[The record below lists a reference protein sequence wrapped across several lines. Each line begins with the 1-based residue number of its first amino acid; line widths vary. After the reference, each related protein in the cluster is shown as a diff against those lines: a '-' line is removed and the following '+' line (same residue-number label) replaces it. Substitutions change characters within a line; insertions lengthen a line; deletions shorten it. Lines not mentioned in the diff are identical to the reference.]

1 MLGSERW
8 KWVLALRSGGTRVDR
23 GGVVMKRFLR
33 TRTTVL
39 VGASALALSALI
51 SAPARA
57 DVTAQ
62 AQLEGWHSPAAGTL
76 DLGAKA
82 ASTDAQLTEAT
93 LTVDGAPA
101 GSFPFCPDIPAGCS
115 SGRAAVSFVTTN
127 YADGVRHLV
136 VTVHDSSGDSAVITS
151 DVEVWN
157 NRGPNCSPSCSAA
170 LSIGSDPTAE
180 PPAVNPGTKNGGGV
194 QGANESSC
202 KSPRLSMSLGQ
213 KPLRVSHGVPVLLKN
228 KSYRFTGRLTCLING
243 KRKSAAKGARIE
255 VRNTVGRKTVRKASG
270 KVGNGGK
277 ITVLLKYPS
286 SRTIEFRFTSAD
298 HKTSKVRIKVRIAQ
312 RKS

>member
-1 MLGSERW
+1 
-8 KWVLALRSGGTRVDR
+8 
-23 GGVVMKRFLR
+23 MKRFLR

-39 VGASALALSALI
+39 VGASVLALSALI
-51 SAPARA
+51 AAPARA

-62 AQLEGWHSPAAGTL
+62 LEGWHSPASGTM
-76 DLGAKA
+76 DLVARA
-82 ASTDAQLTEAT
+82 RSADAQLTDAT

-101 GSFPFCPDIPAGCS
+101 GSVPYCPGNPAGCADAS
-115 SGRAAVSFVTTN
+115 ATLSFVTTN

-136 VTVHDSSGDSAVITS
+136 ITVHDSSGDSATINS

-180 PPAVNPGTKNGGGV
+180 APAVNPGTKGGGGV
-194 QGANESSC
+194 EGANESSC

-255 VRNTVGRKTVRKASG
+255 VRNTVGRNTVRKANG

-298 HKTSKVRIKVRIAQ
+298 GKTSKVRIKVRIAQ

>member
-1 MLGSERW
+1 
-8 KWVLALRSGGTRVDR
+8 
-23 GGVVMKRFLR
+23 MKRFLR

-51 SAPARA
+51 SAPAHA
-57 DVTAQ
+57 AVSGS
-62 AQLEGWHSPAAGTL
+62 LSGWHSPAGGPKPPDGPDPSVLNLVVAGRSDGT
-76 DLGAKA
+76 DL
-82 ASTDAQLTEAT
+82 TDAT
-93 LTVDGAPA
+93 LTVDGASVGAPVEFGPCPA
-101 GSFPFCPDIPAGCS
+101 DPQPCTAANASLPAID
-115 SGRAAVSFVTTN
+115 TKH
-127 YADGVRHLV
+127 YADGTHRIVA
-136 VTVHDSSGDSAVITS
+136 TVHDSAGNAFPISQDI
-151 DVEVWN
+151 EFWN
-157 NRGPNCSPSCSAA
+157 SRGPNCSPSCSAA

-180 PPAVNPGTKNGGGV
+180 PPAVSPGTKNGGGV

-255 VRNTVGRKTVRKASG
+255 VRNTVGRKTVRKANG

-298 HKTSKVRIKVRIAQ
+298 GKTSKVRIKVRIAQ

>member
-1 MLGSERW
+1 
-8 KWVLALRSGGTRVDR
+8 
-23 GGVVMKRFLR
+23 
-33 TRTTVL
+33 
-39 VGASALALSALI
+39 
-51 SAPARA
+51 
-57 DVTAQ
+57 
-62 AQLEGWHSPAAGTL
+62 
-76 DLGAKA
+76 
-82 ASTDAQLTEAT
+82 
-93 LTVDGAPA
+93 
-101 GSFPFCPDIPAGCS
+101 
-115 SGRAAVSFVTTN
+115 VSFVTTN
-127 YADGVRHLV
+127 YADGLRHLV
-136 VTVHDSSGDSAVITS
+136 ITVHDSSGDEAVIAS
-151 DVEVWN
+151 EVEVWN

-180 PPAVNPGTKNGGGV
+180 APAVNPGTKPGGGV

-255 VRNTVGRKTVRKASG
+255 VRNTVGRKTVRKANG

-298 HKTSKVRIKVRIAQ
+298 GKTSKVHIKVRIAQ

>member
-1 MLGSERW
+1 
-8 KWVLALRSGGTRVDR
+8 
-23 GGVVMKRFLR
+23 MKRFLR

-39 VGASALALSALI
+39 VGASVLALSALI
-51 SAPARA
+51 AAPARA
-57 DVTAQ
+57 DVS
-62 AQLEGWHSPAAGTL
+62 AQLEGWHSPASGTM
-76 DLGAKA
+76 DLVAHA
-82 ASTDAQLTEAT
+82 RSADAQLKDAT

-101 GSFPFCPDIPAGCS
+101 GSVPYCPDNPAGCADAS
-115 SGRAAVSFVTTN
+115 ATLSFVTTN

-136 VTVHDSSGDSAVITS
+136 ITVHDSSGDSAVITS

-170 LSIGSDPTAE
+170 LNIGSDPTAE
-180 PPAVNPGTKNGGGV
+180 APAVNPGTKNGGGV

>member
-1 MLGSERW
+1 
-8 KWVLALRSGGTRVDR
+8 
-23 GGVVMKRFLR
+23 MKRFLR
-33 TRTTVL
+33 TGTTVL

-51 SAPARA
+51 AAPARA
-57 DVTAQ
+57 DVTAH
-62 AQLEGWHSPAAGTL
+62 LDGWHSPASGTM
-76 DLGAKA
+76 DLVAQA
-82 ASTDAQLTEAT
+82 SSTDAQLTDAT

-101 GSFPFCPDIPAGCS
+101 GSAPFCPDNPGCAAG
-115 SGRAAVSFVTTN
+115 GAKLSFVTTN

-136 VTVHDSSGDSAVITS
+136 ITVHDSSGAATPITS

-157 NRGPNCSPSCSAA
+157 NRGPNCSPSCSTA
-170 LSIGSDPTAE
+170 LSIGSDPTVE
-180 PPAVNPGTKNGGGV
+180 SPAPNPNINNAGGV
-194 QGANESSC
+194 HGANESSC
-202 KSPRLSMSLGQ
+202 LSPRLSMSLSQ

-228 KSYRFTGRLTCLING
+228 KSYRFTGRLTCVING

-255 VRNTVGRKTVRKASG
+255 VRNTVGRKTVKKPNG

-286 SRTIEFRFTSAD
+286 SRTIEFRFTTAD
-298 HKTSKVRIKVRIAQ
+298 GKTSKVRIKVHIAQ